1 MWRVLLLFLALPSA
15 AQTGPT
21 SVVATRDI
29 AVGAVVSAE
38 DVTLVAMD
46 IPNAIADM
54 NKVVGHT
61 VLSAVS
67 AGRALRADQ
76 ITKPL
81 WVARNARITLA
92 YRTGG
97 LEIRTEGRAL
107 SEGGAGDIIEIM
119 NLSSRSRV
127 LGRIAPDGSVFVT
140 AGP

>member
-1 MWRVLLLFLALPSA
+1 MWRALLLLLALPAA
-15 AQTGPT
+15 AQTEAA

-29 AVGAVVSAE
+29 AVGAIVSPE
-38 DVTLVAMD
+38 DVTLGAMA

-61 VLSAVS
+61 VVSAVS

-76 ITKPL
+76 ITQAL

-92 YRTGG
+92 YRAGG

-107 SEGGAGDIIEIM
+107 SEGGAGDVIEIM

-127 LGRIAPDGSVFVT
+127 LGRVAPDGTVVVT